1 MKQTIKIYLEQED
14 VKKLKQKALDSGFDG
29 KGAVSH
35 YIEKISREPVV
46 FVDKNLKSALKLF
59 AIK

>member
-1 MKQTIKIYLEQED
+1 MKQSIKIYLEQED
-14 VKKLKQKALDSGFDG
+14 LKKLKEKAEESGFEG

-35 YIEKISREPVV
+35 YIEKISKEPVI
-46 FVDKNLKSALKLF
+46 FADKNLKSALKLF